1 MCMVHCFTSVKK
13 QDSKTMNFIII
24 NCSTFYHLNFNLR
37 FIVFMW
43 TDINEC
49 SGKTHNCHLN
59 AFCTNTKGSYG
70 CICKEGYTGDEKSC
84 SCKTHELN
92 RWTNWDVYITL
103 IKQVKN

>member
-24 NCSTFYHLNFNLR
+24 NCSTFYHLNLNLR

-70 CICKEGYTGDEKSC
+70 CICKEGYTGDQKSC

-103 IKQVKN
+103 LKQVKN